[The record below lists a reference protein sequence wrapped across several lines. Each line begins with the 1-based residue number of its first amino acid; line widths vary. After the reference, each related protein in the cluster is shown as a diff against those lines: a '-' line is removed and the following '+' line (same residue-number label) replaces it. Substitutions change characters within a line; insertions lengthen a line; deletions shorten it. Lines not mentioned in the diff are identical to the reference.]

1 MPGLSQAF
9 HAVIRQARALATSR
23 NHDHFI
29 LEDIALALTDHDGVK
44 KLVESCGGDVE
55 QLRNDLKARAPVLPP
70 YQANVMLVG
79 GLPMLY
85 PTGRGVLMYHLL
97 NKMQPQ
103 PAPSA
108 GRVLQRAR
116 SRAET
121 SERPDPG
128 VYELLLSLLHE
139 QDSAAARALA
149 DQGITIEAVEDPAA
163 HGVVEEDPCDGTA
176 EPAAV
181 AGSPGG
187 HEDAPLAERM
197 ARALE
202 PEMWARLDAKL
213 AEGVPGLELLLRS
226 RENAVRRAEIGLRV
240 LLSALREPSHAVLLA
255 AVQAGTTGGPR
266 EAWRAAVDAF
276 AREHGLS

>member
-44 KLVESCGGDVE
+44 KLVESRGGDVE

-70 YQANVMLVG
+70 YQANVLLVG

-116 SRAET
+116 SRAESRSVPT
-121 SERPDPG
+121 RVCTIS
-128 VYELLLSLLHE
+128 LS
-139 QDSAAARALA
+139 RCC
-149 DQGITIEAVEDPAA
+149 TR
-163 HGVVEEDPCDGTA
+163 GTA
-176 EPAAV
+176 VPFAPWPTK
-181 AGSPGG
+181 GS
-187 HEDAPLAERM
+187 
-197 ARALE
+197 
-202 PEMWARLDAKL
+202 
-213 AEGVPGLELLLRS
+213 RS
-226 RENAVRRAEIGLRV
+226 RRSRTPPPMAWSRR
-240 LLSALREPSHAVLLA
+240 
-255 AVQAGTTGGPR
+255 T
-266 EAWRAAVDAF
+266 RAT
-276 AREHGLS
+276 

>member
-44 KLVESCGGDVE
+44 KLVESRGGDVE

-116 SRAET
+116 SRAEST
-121 SERPDPG
+121 ERPDPG
-128 VYELLLSLLHE
+128 VYELLVSLLHE
-139 QDSAAARALA
+139 GDSGAVRALA

-163 HGVVEEDPCDGTA
+163 HGVVEEDPCDVTA
-176 EPAAV
+176 EPASA

-202 PEMWARLDAKL
+202 PELWAGSDAEP
-213 AEGVPGLELLLRS
+213 AEERPGRGSPAPVAGERGPAG
-226 RENAVRRAEIGLRV
+226 RDRPAG
-240 LLSALREPSHAVLLA
+240 A
-255 AVQAGTTGGPR
+255 AVGP
-266 EAWRAAVDAF
+266 A
-276 AREHGLS
+276 